1 MIINTVL
8 IGSYIIV
15 LLERAYSKSLH
26 HSFHQLFHSFL
37 IFIMLYITFILFNK
51 ETDKKDFEKNVID
64 RQINKI
70 TNELNITT
78 NIKRIGDFPENTYEK
93 RKSLLTKS
101 KLIIAISIIVI
112 LSVVFYI
119 TNLYTKSINFG
130 HLKTYFISIFILTSV
145 EYAFNFLIKQH
156 SFDSK
161 KLNVISNNFL
171 GNMEKYST
179 RAD

>member
-1 MIINTVL
+1 MIINSVL

-26 HSFHQLFHSFL
+26 HSFHKLFHSFL
-37 IFIMLYITFILFNK
+37 IFTILYVTFMLFNK

-93 RKSLLTKS
+93 RKSLLTTT

-112 LSVVFYI
+112 LSVIFYI

-130 HLKTYFISIFILTSV
+130 HLKTYFISIFIITAV
-145 EYAFNFLIKQH
+145 EYAFYFLIKQH
-156 SFDSK
+156 TFESK
-161 KLNVISNNFL
+161 KLNIISNTFL

-179 RAD
+179 RTD